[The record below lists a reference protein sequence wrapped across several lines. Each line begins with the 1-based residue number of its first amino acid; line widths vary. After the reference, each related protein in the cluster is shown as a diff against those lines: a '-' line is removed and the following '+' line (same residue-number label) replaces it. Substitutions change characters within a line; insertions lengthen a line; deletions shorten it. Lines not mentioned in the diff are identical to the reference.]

1 MPNLVFAI
9 PPFRGDIQK
18 TLSWF
23 TSFSIAKAEA
33 VDVAVAGV
41 VALAVTGVWA
51 GAAAGNDMS
60 TNVLL
65 TLTAGLGT
73 SFGIGCIIGLLNPY
87 VLLAIALT
95 GLPLATMLLYPL
107 LKRRKL
113 VAKYRQSE
121 SRLIKP

>member
-1 MPNLVFAI
+1 VV
-9 PPFRGDIQK
+9 G
-18 TLSWF
+18 
-23 TSFSIAKAEA
+23 A
-33 VDVAVAGV
+33 VVGAVAGV
-41 VALAVTGVWA
+41 VAGFLAGA
-51 GAAAGNDMS
+51 AAAAGNDMS

-73 SFGIGCIIGLLNPY
+73 SFGIGCIVGLLNPY